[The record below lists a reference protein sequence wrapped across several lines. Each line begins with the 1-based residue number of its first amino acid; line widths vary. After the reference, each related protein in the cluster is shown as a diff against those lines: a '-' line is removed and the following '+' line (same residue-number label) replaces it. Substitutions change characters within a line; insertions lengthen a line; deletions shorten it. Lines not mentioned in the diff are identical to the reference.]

1 MKIHTLALT
10 ALIIMIISTTAQASS
25 LQAILG
31 AVRYDN
37 LEIDDGSGNAKT
49 IDVSTM
55 PQFGGVWSTTPKG
68 EKLQFGLECSLLA
81 GFNYESAT
89 YSVLSSRISV
99 NYNIWMFDLAG
110 GLYANLFMGKEDRV
124 RIYAAGGPLIMS
136 SILHTYTYQDN
147 NLADDNY
154 NYNRE
159 SAFGYG
165 LYARTGFEF
174 RIHERGMIGLGIR
187 GTWAELDLS
196 NTSDL
201 TGIAAFGTY
210 TFQF

>member
-10 ALIIMIISTTAQASS
+10 ALTIMLISTTTQASS
-25 LQAILG
+25 IQGILG

-55 PQFGGVWSTTPKG
+55 PQFGAVWSTTPKG
-68 EKLQFGLECSLLA
+68 ERIQFGIEGSLLA

-89 YSVLSSRISV
+89 YDPTVGPRV
-99 NYNIWMFDLAG
+99 RVDYNIWMFDLTG
-110 GLYANLFMGKEDRV
+110 GLYANLFMGKNDKV

-136 SILHTYTYQDN
+136 SVLHSYTFVDSVNDSY
-147 NLADDNY
+147 Y
-154 NYNRE
+154 FNRE

-165 LYARTGFEF
+165 LYARAGFEF
-174 RIHERGMIGLGIR
+174 RLHESGMIGLGVR

-201 TGIAAFGTY
+201 TSIAAFATY
-210 TFQF
+210 TFKF